1 MGKTTLSLLPFLAL
15 AVVLCSDSVA
25 ADTPFQ
31 CRSGW
36 VSAMGSCYLFNNNRR
51 LSFDRAVDFCDGQNF
66 GSKLLT
72 IQSDQEK
79 QWINAQFSKYP
90 DVEMWWTSYKG
101 IDYDGNILTAE
112 DEPNGLTNLTIVTEP
127 DDTNHTQNCVEIDH
141 LGFFEDEDCS
151 SLRRP
156 ICEVEKQSNTS
167 ECPTLA
173 RFLPMPFGT
182 SCYYYSISYSTRL
195 TWQNALAKCQEVSIG
210 TNKGHLLSIRG
221 RREREFVQNTL
232 MSRLRYRSDKYWTG
246 LNDKQTEGYYVYE
259 DGTRA
264 SSYSIPWM
272 SSRNLVSNKDICFRL
287 VQGSKVYPTSCNEQK
302 YGLICREKAVPM
314 PETQCPNYWL
324 RAADSCYYPSYDQ
337 KNWQDA
343 SKFCSDQGAH
353 LLKTDSDDEL
363 RWLDTVNM
371 WSRPNYHVG
380 YWTGL
385 NNIQTKQTYVWQD
398 KSEPSKGYV
407 AWARTY
413 SATGNYRCTAFY
425 PGKDYTRFVSCDR
438 RYSSGCQYVKPSGG
452 KCSTGWTEKFNKC
465 YKVVKDTST
474 FDVSLVPC
482 YQDVGSQNPNSRI
495 QVDYLTVEN
504 AAELTFINGLATNA
518 GVYSLYLG
526 LNDQDVYGEFRWGW
540 SNTPVNMTLLNFDT
554 EPSHQD
560 TQNCVYILE
569 GGFSKTGM
577 CDIEKNYIC
586 EKEKKWI
593 PGTASTN

>member
-1 MGKTTLSLLPFLAL
+1 MGKITMSLLPFLAL

-36 VSAMGSCYLFNNNRR
+36 VSAMGSCYLFNNDTRVI
-51 LSFDRAVDFCDGQNF
+51 FDRAVDFCDGQNF

-79 QWINAQFSKYP
+79 QWIDTQISKYP

-101 IDYDGNILTAE
+101 VDFDGNILIAK

-127 DDTNHTQNCVEIDH
+127 DDTDHTQNCVELAE
-141 LGFFEDEDCS
+141 LGLFRDEDCS

-156 ICEVEKQSNTS
+156 ICEVEKKSSTS
-167 ECPTLA
+167 ACPSVA
-173 RFLPMPFGT
+173 RFLPVPFGT
-182 SCYYYSISYSTRL
+182 SCYYYSYSYSTKL
-195 TWQNALAKCQEVSIG
+195 TWQDAQAKCQDFSIG
-210 TNKGHLLSIRG
+210 TNKGHLLSIGG
-221 RREREFVQNTL
+221 RDELDFVQKTL
-232 MSRLRYRSDKYWTG
+232 MPRLKYLSGQHWTG
-246 LNDKQTEGYYVYE
+246 LNDKMTEGHYVYE
-259 DGTRA
+259 DGTQV
-264 SSYSIPWM
+264 SSYLIPWM
-272 SSRNLVSNKDICFRL
+272 SSRNLASNTDTCFKL
-287 VQGSKVYPTSCNEQK
+287 NQGSKVYPTSCNVYE
-302 YGLICREKAVPM
+302 YGLICKEKAVPM
-314 PETQCPNYWL
+314 PEAQCPNYWL

-343 SKFCSDQGAH
+343 SKFCSNQGAH
-353 LLKTDSDDEL
+353 LLKIDSDDEL

-371 WSRPNYHVG
+371 WSRPNFYSG

-385 NNIQTKQTYVWQD
+385 NNIQTKQKYVWQD

-413 SATGNYRCTAFY
+413 SVTGNYRCTAFY
-425 PGKDYTRFVSCDR
+425 PGRDYTRFVSCDG

-452 KCSTGWTEKFNKC
+452 KCLTGWTEKFNKC

-474 FDVSLVPC
+474 FVSSLISC
-482 YQDVGSQNPNSRI
+482 YQDIKRQNSNSQI
-495 QVDYLTVEN
+495 AVDRLTVEN
-504 AAELTFINGLATNA
+504 AAVLTFIKGLATNA
-518 GVYSLYLG
+518 NVYSLYLG
-526 LNDQDVYGEFRWGW
+526 LNDLNVYGEFRWGW

-554 EPSHQD
+554 EPDHQD
-560 TQNCVYILE
+560 TQNCVSIFQ
-569 GGFSKTGM
+569 GGFSETDR
-577 CDIEKNYIC
+577 CDRKKNYIC

-593 PGTASTN
+593 PGAASTN